1 MPELILK
8 DEVYAI
14 VGAAMEVYYKL
25 GVGFTE
31 PVYQGAIAIE
41 FNGRAIPYVREPVL
55 EVAYK
60 GIPLNK
66 TFRPDFVCYDQVI
79 VELKCQ
85 YRLTGIEEAQIINY
99 LRITNKHVG
108 LLVNFGSRPKLEWSR
123 YVI

>member
-14 VGAAMEVYYKL
+14 VGAAMEVYYTL
-25 GVGFTE
+25 GVGFAE
-31 PVYQGAIAIE
+31 PVYQCALAIE
-41 FNGRAIPYVREPVL
+41 FERRRVPFAREPKL
-55 EVAYK
+55 EVVYK
-60 GIPLNK
+60 GVPLNK

-85 YRLTGIEEAQIINY
+85 FRLTGVEESQIINY
-99 LRITNKHVG
+99 MRITSLHVG
-108 LLVNFGSRPKLEWSR
+108 LLMNFGARPKLEWSR